1 MKKMNNQYRDNY
13 EEVENQNEQQ
23 IYEFSEYPQIKEY
36 YSNKINTTIKKPKKI
51 IVTEIFDKNPQSRNG
66 LQLNKGYYKYYTESN
81 SPNHYDQKELF
92 YQNRIGNNNLYQM
105 NENYNVNNN
114 ISERC
119 YSDYNKFKTYN
130 SHKNIFYNS
139 CLREEY
145 SLPTNDRVNIRK
157 KIYRGSHTPQPFRN
171 SYNINMNNF
180 RNEENNNE
188 TLIENFKYYEINNIK
203 DRNNEKYNSI
213 TRVTGYSNLIPLLR
227 RQIFYNDSRNID
239 IYRNNNINKSYNHE
253 YNERMINPSTTKE
266 IRRVEIEKKEYNIP
280 HINSQIKEKIKEY
293 NSIKEQ
299 RKRKEENNKEK
310 RKEFVIP
317 PRKKTSEIKKASTSY
332 TKIQKTTSTT
342 KTNDSINAY
351 KRRNENNQLNAKNNL
366 TSRNNTTIGQYQY
379 KKRTKELNS
388 TSRNDKSSTNINLK
402 KTNNTSSNYS
412 QYQRKTKEL
421 NATKSSSNIGS
432 YKYQSKINTENNF
445 KNNDKIEYRKHTG
458 RYKYKTDIE
467 NEILNS
473 RKNYSQTKNVNKIEV
488 VHQNKEK
495 EKEKKYLQNRDNN
508 SSSKITSYQKT
519 TKTSISN
526 YKNNNAND
534 YKNSSTNKYKN
545 SSTSNYKNNSTSNY
559 KNNATSNYKNNST
572 SNYKN
577 SSTNNYKNNATSN
590 YKNSSTNNYKN
601 SSTNKNNITSN
612 YKNNNSGNYKTR
624 NDNYSSSRLIKET
637 KTTNTTTSKT
647 NINNYENK
655 RKNNSSYKRSDQNVT
670 KNADENKSIYNK
682 YKYKLSQKVET
693 NISKNNNDSKNISNN
708 GKNENVGFIESNIV
722 ENRVYELPE
731 TEIQNISSIKKMKMS
746 MRKIALGDNYK
757 YYERK
762 FLLNPIDN
770 SYTVH
775 ERRNERVIYGNVP
788 VGENS
793 KEIFKKKSPKAKK
806 YRDKN
811 NQIYQRN
818 LNPYLKGG
826 QNSYEMYNKYVLNNY
841 SYNNGNKIGF
851 QDGFENVEEINNYEQ
866 EHIYY
871 Q

>member
-171 SYNINMNNF
+171 SYNINMNNC

>member
-601 SSTNKNNITSN
+601 SSTNKNIITSN

-746 MRKIALGDNYK
+746 IRKIALGDNYK